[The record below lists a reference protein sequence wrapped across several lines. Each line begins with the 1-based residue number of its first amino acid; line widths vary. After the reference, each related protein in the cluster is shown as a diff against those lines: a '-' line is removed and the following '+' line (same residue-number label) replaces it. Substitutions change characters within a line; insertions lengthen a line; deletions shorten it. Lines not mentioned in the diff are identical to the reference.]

1 MPVIADARCF
11 GTTVLRKELAP
22 ADERENYF
30 VAWLTIPVRYAAE
43 MELRHLRYFVAVA
56 ELQNITR
63 AAAKLHVSQ
72 PPLSRQIR
80 DLEDELG
87 VALFEHSAK
96 ALRLTDAGRAFLP
109 EARAALQR
117 VDDAV
122 QMAKI
127 VGSGQRGEIQVGY
140 APSLAV
146 ELLPRA
152 LKYFHESSPGVQ
164 VGLHDLSTQEMLLGL
179 VDGTLQVALLESL
192 SIKVT
197 AGLVFEE
204 LQRYPF
210 CLAVHPAHPLARV
223 RKVGLEQIA
232 KERLLAVTLSEY
244 PDYHEIIDR
253 VFAPL
258 NRPPEIAEEFDSATS
273 LIAALE
279 GGRGVALVSQ
289 ALTCFAG
296 PRLKVSPPSSFAS
309 AAHCGYRLQEV
320 ETFDID
326 HKFHSRRQA
335 GRVSPAATSARTRS
349 NRIAKIV
356 AS

>member
-1 MPVIADARCF
+1 M
-11 GTTVLRKELAP
+11 L
-22 ADERENYF
+22 
-30 VAWLTIPVRYAAE
+30 E

-96 ALRLTDAGRAFLP
+96 ALRLTEAGRAFLP

-127 VGSGQRGEIQVGY
+127 VGTGQRGEIHVGY

-164 VGLHDLSTQEMLLGL
+164 VRLHDLSTQEMLPGL
-179 VDGTLQVALLESL
+179 LDGKLQVALLESL

-197 AGLVFEE
+197 ASLVFEE

-223 RKVGLEQIA
+223 RRVGLEQIA
-232 KERLLAVTLSEY
+232 QERLLAVTLSDY

-258 NRPPEIAEEFDSATS
+258 KRPPEIAEEFDSATS

-296 PRLKVSPPSSFAS
+296 PRLKFRPLRPSPPPLIVGIAYRKSKRSTATTNFI
-309 AAHCGYRLQEV
+309 AAA
-320 ETFDID
+320 
-326 HKFHSRRQA
+326 KQA
-335 GRVSPAATSARTRS
+335 GSHRPPLSAKTRS